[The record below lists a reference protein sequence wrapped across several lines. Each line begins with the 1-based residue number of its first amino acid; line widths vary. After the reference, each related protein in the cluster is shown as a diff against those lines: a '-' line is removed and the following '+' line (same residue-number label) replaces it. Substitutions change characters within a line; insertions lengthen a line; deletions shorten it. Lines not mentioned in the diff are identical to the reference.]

1 MVVYGNFNANA
12 TPHLMGSFRN
22 LLPLAPLMTSH
33 HHTVAPQKGRALAEL
48 ILHGE
53 YRTLDLSRL
62 RAARVLEDELMFEK
76 NIV

>member
-1 MVVYGNFNANA
+1 V
-12 TPHLMGSFRN
+12 
-22 LLPLAPLMTSH
+22 
-33 HHTVAPQKGRALAEL
+33 GRALAEL

-62 RAARVLEDELMFEK
+62 GWQRILAGQPLVEK